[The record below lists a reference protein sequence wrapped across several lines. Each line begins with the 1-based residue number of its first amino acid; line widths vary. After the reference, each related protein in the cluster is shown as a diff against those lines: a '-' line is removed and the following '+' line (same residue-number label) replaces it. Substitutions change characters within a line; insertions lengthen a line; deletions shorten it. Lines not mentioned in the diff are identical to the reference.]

1 MDDYISYLII
11 VGTIVIIITL
21 VIFYIM
27 LNYSDSSN
35 NWPPEIMSCP
45 DYWETTNLNG
55 EIQCRDA
62 ENITPWA
69 TRRAEST
76 AVVTEDDAAQHVKWS
91 NVIWSADGPSQ
102 NVDYGDF
109 SCTAET
115 SPEYCADSG
124 VWNTHCR
131 KKKWADELGISWDGI
146 TNSTVSCDDD
156 TMFLSAP
163 NNIWA
168 GSEQTPEAFSD

>member
-45 DYWETTNLNG
+45 DYWETTNVDG
-55 EIQCRDA
+55 KTRCKDA
-62 ENITPWA
+62 DHITPWA
-69 TRRAEST
+69 TRRTESDG
-76 AVVTEDDAAQHVKWS
+76 AVVADDTERDDWVATT
-91 NVIWSADGPSQ
+91 WSADGPEH

-109 SCTAET
+109 SCDDET

-168 GSEQTPEAFSD
+168 GSEQTQEAFSD